1 MKKKMY
7 SFRLNKDLIDKAK
20 IVAKKMDI
28 TLSLLVSYSIKE
40 KLNSLKKDD
49 NLRQFTITNKKNLGN
64 LETIAKEIEKLR
76 LDLKSIFGK

>member
-28 TLSLLVSYSIKE
+28 TLSLLISYSIKE
-40 KLNSLKKDD
+40 KLNSLKNDD
-49 NLRQFTITNKKNLGN
+49 NSGQFTITNKNNLGN

>member
-1 MKKKMY
+1 MNKKMY

-20 IVAKKMDI
+20 IVAKEMDI
-28 TLSLLVSYSIKE
+28 TLSLLISYSIKE
-40 KLNSLKKDD
+40 KLNSLKNDD
-49 NLRQFTITNKKNLGN
+49 NLGQFTITNKNNLGN

>member
-28 TLSLLVSYSIKE
+28 TLSLLISYSIKE
-40 KLNSLKKDD
+40 KLNSLKNDD
-49 NLRQFTITNKKNLGN
+49 NSGQFTITNKNSIGN
-64 LETIAKEIEKLR
+64 LETIAKEIKKLR

>member
-1 MKKKMY
+1 MY

-28 TLSLLVSYSIKE
+28 TLSLLISYSIKE
-40 KLNSLKKDD
+40 KLNSLKNDD
-49 NLRQFTITNKKNLGN
+49 NSGQFTITNKNNLGN